1 MPNFRPMLLSAML
14 AVLTACT
21 SAVAGNEIDP
31 IALCDRLAAGPD
43 DPRRQADPVEI
54 ERMDAA
60 AAVAACEAAVERDP
74 ENARLHYQHGRALL
88 AAGRETEARKAWRRA
103 ILFDYEA
110 AYFDLAQLYL
120 TTEGYLRSE
129 RRYEIIH
136 FLTQAAMGGHG
147 GAAAALG
154 RLYEGE
160 EYLISP
166 IDAKEAVPWYAL
178 ATVLGNGSA
187 ARRLAEMYRDGVGVG
202 ANAKLAAELFAKAE
216 ALDRAE

>member
-1 MPNFRPMLLSAML
+1 ML
-14 AVLTACT
+14 AAPTACT

-31 IALCDRLAAGPD
+31 IESCDRLAAGPD

-60 AAVAACEAAVERDP
+60 AAVAACAAAVERDP

-88 AAGRETEARKAWRRA
+88 AAGRIMEARKAWRRA

-129 RRYEIIH
+129 RADEITH
-136 FLTQAAMGGHG
+136 FLTRAAMGGHG

-160 EYLISP
+160 GYLITG
-166 IDAKEAVPWYAL
+166 INAEEAVPWYAL
-178 ATVLGNGSA
+178 ATILGNGSA
-187 ARRLAEMYRDGVGVG
+187 ARRLAQMYRDGTGVVP
-202 ANAKLAAELFAKAE
+202 NAKIAAELFAKAE
-216 ALDRAE
+216 VLDRAK

>member
-1 MPNFRPMLLSAML
+1 MSRGIWRSLGASLLIVAAGHAEADAAQE
-14 AVLTACT
+14 AV
-21 SAVAGNEIDP
+21 E
-31 IALCDRLAAGPD
+31 LCDRLAAGPD

-60 AAVAACEAAVERDP
+60 AAVAACEAALARDP

-88 AAGRETEARKAWRRA
+88 VGGRNMEARKAWRRA

-129 RRYEIIH
+129 RRYEITH

-160 EYLISP
+160 GSLITD
-166 IDAKEAVPWYAL
+166 INAEEAVPWYAL
-178 ATVLGNGSA
+178 AVILGNGSA
-187 ARRLAEMYRDGVGVG
+187 ARRLAEMYRNGVGVG